1 MWNFTSVPEDICGIG
16 IGDEIKMDDGG
27 PTASCIF
34 FFALLLIDM
43 LFYGFGEAVKELN
56 AKELSEQ
63 FKEKGNNGQR
73 ASRAVLMLKRGLSA
87 AHAGSSNRPL
97 FIYSVFTIQ
106 VFISHPC

>member
-1 MWNFTSVPEDICGIG
+1 MWNFTSVPEGVCGTG

-43 LFYGFGEAVKELN
+43 LFYGFGEAVRELN

-73 ASRAVLMLKRGLSA
+73 ASRAALMLNKKAVNKIL
-87 AHAGSSNRPL
+87 HKYYKNML
-97 FIYSVFTIQ
+97 TL
-106 VFISHPC
+106 